1 MDNEP
6 VLIIPMNAKKIK
18 SLFFTEALSAIAP
31 KNGARE
37 ATVID
42 AIELAKPKYHVLT
55 VTSDAVDQYCWKN
68 IGKKP
73 AITVVEKVLFAQ
85 S

>member
-1 MDNEP
+1 
-6 VLIIPMNAKKIK
+6 MNAKKIK

-55 VTSDAVDQYCWKN
+55 VTSDAVDQYC
-68 IGKKP
+68 
-73 AITVVEKVLFAQ
+73 
-85 S
+85 